1 MFEMSMKRCES
12 GHYFDN
18 DKYSSCPVCGV
29 EDIDIGAT
37 IPKGGLSKSKGN
49 NVDLDIDF
57 DLGIGQTKHINKP
70 GHGPDEGA
78 TIGVVRKDKG
88 IDPVVGWLVCID
100 GSERGRDYRIR
111 SEKNFI
117 GRGDNMQIC
126 IKGDD
131 TISRENHSII
141 SYNPKTNSFK
151 ILPGTGKGL
160 VYLNDDEV
168 DAPRELKPF
177 DEIEIGKTKLKF
189 FPCCGENFK
198 W

>member
-1 MFEMSMKRCES
+1 MKRCES
-12 GHYFDN
+12 GHYFDSN
-18 DKYSSCPVCGV
+18 KYSSCPVCGV
-29 EDIDIGAT
+29 DDIDIGST
-37 IPKGGLSKSKGN
+37 IAKGGLSRSKGN
-49 NVDLDIDF
+49 HIDLDL
-57 DLGIGQTKHINKP
+57 DLDLDLNVGPTRQINKSGQ
-70 GHGPDEGA
+70 GHDEGA
-78 TIGVVRKDKG
+78 TVGVIRKEQG
-88 IDPVVGWLVCID
+88 IDPVVGWLVCIE

-131 TISRENHSII
+131 SISRENHSII

-168 DAPRELKPF
+168 DTPRELKSF
-177 DEIEIGKTKLKF
+177 DEIGLGKTKLKF